1 MPMMETINFLMLL
14 ALPIVYWRLR
24 KRSILWLKLTIFLC
38 FIANIILNQGTF
50 NAEQVHDVDKFNKF
64 YWLAFAMR
72 CCVLALSVY
81 GIVISFK
88 RIPEKPSDVN

>member
-1 MPMMETINFLMLL
+1 MMETINFLMLL
-14 ALPIVYWRLR
+14 ALPIVYWRLW
-24 KRSILWLKLTIFLC
+24 KRNILWLKLTIFLC

-50 NAEQVHDVDKFNKF
+50 NAEQAHDVDKFKEL

-81 GIVISFK
+81 GIIISFK
-88 RIPEKPSDVN
+88 RVSEKSSNVN